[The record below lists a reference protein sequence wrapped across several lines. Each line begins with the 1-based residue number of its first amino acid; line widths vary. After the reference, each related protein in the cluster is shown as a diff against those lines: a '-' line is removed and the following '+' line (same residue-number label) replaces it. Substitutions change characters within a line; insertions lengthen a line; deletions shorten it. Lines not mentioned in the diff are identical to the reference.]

1 MSNWEKVIQDKELLS
16 KVEDWVRGLSI
27 DSPQE
32 IFDEMNRL
40 TGNDWSR
47 EQYESHIFDYP
58 DFYDWEEVAYALFH
72 DGNYP
77 ERKSEDLEA
86 WKIEESVDD
95 DKDVRSF
102 FIHSEYKKNRKKCSR
117 YDDIDVKKLYRD
129 LLGAFPEWNE
139 DADSYEKLFCLKN
152 KEIFGFTKTIFISN
166 VYDRKFLSCTLTNM
180 NQEEKDTFVNVVRKY
195 CNHVVREKIHPHNT
209 ATYKMKF
216 MFDWRSGV
224 CLWADNEAAK
234 AKFNGYPV
242 ETCDLPI
249 SDGLKATL
257 EDLICLYDEAFD
269 FEESN
274 GDLLWDK
281 NQIEEFLCTAREAY
295 ACLCEELGPEYEVEL
310 GLDNFEDAFKK
321 ETKKGDLIPMNR
333 NDYLRELPNQKIDE
347 SKVKQVEEV
356 YGCTLPEEVQR
367 ILSNCDETVFFD
379 DDDCRVLS
387 FDEILEAPETL
398 CELFVENKMIPLF
411 DCMDNDFIVY
421 KADSHK
427 WLMFNTEDEMDFDE
441 AEHLADLWEEED
453 EGDYSIT
460 SIKTVSGS
468 EPSNEQANSRISI
481 TLEDGE
487 INIQGT
493 VNLGYIGTFTDEEI
507 EIDDTLEEI
516 REWDIVQDNL
526 DEDCTDEE
534 LIAFLNRYFNEFAD
548 KITRNIDNINGTFLL
563 QTLTDMDCSE
573 IDFMVID
580 ELFLEDKLPYGNEED
595 IAELYNFARDG
606 LRSLVPY
613 LESPNDGCIPKG
625 HIEALLRSF
634 YPAFDFDC
642 FIKNIVPEV
651 LTLCDGS
658 IAFQCSDAFDEAI
671 LCGAYA
677 ELDEELSFKD
687 WHNF

>member
-1 MSNWEKVIQDKELLS
+1 MSNWEKVTQDKELLS
-16 KVEDWVRGLSI
+16 KVENWVRGLSI

-72 DGNYP
+72 DGHYP

-117 YDDIDVKKLYRD
+117 YDNIDVKKLYRD
-129 LLGAFPEWNE
+129 LLEAFPGWNE
-139 DADSYEKLFCLKN
+139 DVDSYEKLFCLKN
-152 KEIFGFTKTIFISN
+152 KEILGFTKTIFISN

-180 NQEEKDTFVNVVRKY
+180 NQEEKDTFIKVVRKY
-195 CNHVVREKIHPHNT
+195 CNHVARG
-209 ATYKMKF
+209 AY
-216 MFDWRSGV
+216 
-224 CLWADNEAAK
+224 
-234 AKFNGYPV
+234 
-242 ETCDLPI
+242 
-249 SDGLKATL
+249 
-257 EDLICLYDEAFD
+257 
-269 FEESN
+269 ES
-274 GDLLWDK
+274 
-281 NQIEEFLCTAREAY
+281 
-295 ACLCEELGPEYEVEL
+295 LCEELG
-310 GLDNFEDAFKK
+310 
-321 ETKKGDLIPMNR
+321 
-333 NDYLRELPNQKIDE
+333 
-347 SKVKQVEEV
+347 
-356 YGCTLPEEVQR
+356 
-367 ILSNCDETVFFD
+367 
-379 DDDCRVLS
+379 
-387 FDEILEAPETL
+387 
-398 CELFVENKMIPLF
+398 
-411 DCMDNDFIVY
+411 
-421 KADSHK
+421 
-427 WLMFNTEDEMDFDE
+427 TEDEIEMSLDDFDDV
-441 AEHLADLWEEED
+441 LAK
-453 EGDYSIT
+453 GP
-460 SIKTVSGS
+460 SG
-468 EPSNEQANSRISI
+468 NTLTI

-493 VNLGYIGTFTDEEI
+493 INLGYIGTFTDEEI

-563 QTLTDMDCSE
+563 QTLTDMECNE

-606 LRSLVPY
+606 MRSLVPY

-642 FIKNIVPEV
+642 FIANIVPEV

>member
-1 MSNWEKVIQDKELLS
+1 MSNWEKVTQDKELLS

-32 IFDEMNRL
+32 VFDEMNRL

-58 DFYDWEEVAYALFH
+58 DFYDWEEVVYALFH
-72 DGNYP
+72 DGHYP

-117 YDDIDVKKLYRD
+117 YDEIDVKKLYRD
-129 LLGAFPEWNE
+129 LLEVFPRWNE

-166 VYDRKFLSCTLTNM
+166 VYDRKFLDCTLTNM

-195 CNHVVREKIHPHNT
+195 CNHVVREEIHPHNT
-209 ATYKMKF
+209 ATYKMRF

-234 AKFNGYPV
+234 SKFNGYPV

-310 GLDNFEDAFKK
+310 GLDD
-321 ETKKGDLIPMNR
+321 
-333 NDYLRELPNQKIDE
+333 
-347 SKVKQVEEV
+347 
-356 YGCTLPEEVQR
+356 
-367 ILSNCDETVFFD
+367 FD
-379 DDDCRVLS
+379 DVLAKGPS
-387 FDEILEAPETL
+387 GNTL
-398 CELFVENKMIPLF
+398 
-411 DCMDNDFIVY
+411 
-421 KADSHK
+421 
-427 WLMFNTEDEMDFDE
+427 T
-441 AEHLADLWEEED
+441 
-453 EGDYSIT
+453 
-460 SIKTVSGS
+460 
-468 EPSNEQANSRISI
+468 I

-493 VNLGYIGTFTDEEI
+493 INLGYIGTFTDEEI
-507 EIDDTLEEI
+507 EINDTLEEI

-526 DEDCTDEE
+526 DEDCSEEE

-563 QTLTDMDCSE
+563 QTLTDMDCNE

-595 IAELYNFARDG
+595 IAELYNFAHDG
-606 LRSLVPY
+606 LRSLIPY

-634 YPAFDFDC
+634 FPAFDFDC
-642 FIKNIVPEV
+642 FIANIVPEV
-651 LTLCDGS
+651 VTLCDGS

-677 ELDEELSFKD
+677 ELDEELCFTD

>member
-32 IFDEMNRL
+32 VFDEMNRL

-58 DFYDWEEVAYALFH
+58 DFYDMEEVVYALFH
-72 DGNYP
+72 EGKYP

-95 DKDVRSF
+95 DKDARSF

-117 YDDIDVKKLYRD
+117 YDDINVKKLYRD
-129 LLGAFPEWNE
+129 LLEAFPGWNE

-166 VYDRKFLSCTLTNM
+166 VYDRKFLDCTLTNM

-195 CNHVVREKIHPHNT
+195 CNHDVREEIHPHNT

-242 ETCDLPI
+242 ETCDLPM

-310 GLDNFEDAFKK
+310 GLD
-321 ETKKGDLIPMNR
+321 
-333 NDYLRELPNQKIDE
+333 
-347 SKVKQVEEV
+347 
-356 YGCTLPEEVQR
+356 
-367 ILSNCDETVFFD
+367 
-379 DDDCRVLS
+379 
-387 FDEILEAPETL
+387 
-398 CELFVENKMIPLF
+398 
-411 DCMDNDFIVY
+411 
-421 KADSHK
+421 
-427 WLMFNTEDEMDFDE
+427 DFDE
-441 AEHLADLWEEED
+441 LPFEKVPHTAASCESKLE
-453 EGDYSIT
+453 
-460 SIKTVSGS
+460 
-468 EPSNEQANSRISI
+468 I
-481 TLEDGE
+481 TLEDGG
-487 INIQGT
+487 IKISGSL
-493 VNLGYIGTFTDEEI
+493 NLGYIGTYTDSQI
-507 EIDDTLEEI
+507 ELDDTLDEI

-526 DEDCTDEE
+526 DEDCSEEE

-563 QTLTDMDCSE
+563 QTLTDMECNE

-595 IAELYNFARDG
+595 IAELYGFAHDG
-606 LRSLVPY
+606 LRSLIPY
-613 LESPNDGCIPKG
+613 LESSNDGCIPKG

-634 YPAFDFDC
+634 FPAFDFDC
-642 FIKNIVPEV
+642 FIANIVPEV
-651 LTLCDGS
+651 VTLCDGS

-677 ELDEELSFKD
+677 ELDEDLSFKD

>member
-32 IFDEMNRL
+32 VFDEMNRL

-58 DFYDWEEVAYALFH
+58 DFYDMEEVVYALFH
-72 DGNYP
+72 EGNYP
-77 ERKSEDLEA
+77 MRTREDIFA
-86 WKIEESVDD
+86 WNIEQAVED
-95 DKDVRSF
+95 DKAVCTF
-102 FIHSEYKKNRKKCSR
+102 FIRGAYKKNKEKSNL
-117 YDDIDVKKLYRD
+117 YTSVDVKGLYQE

-139 DADSYEKLFCLKN
+139 DADSYENLFCLKN
-152 KEIFGFTKTIFISN
+152 QEVYGFEKSIYIQN
-166 VYDRKFLSCTLTNM
+166 VYDRKFLDCTLTNM

-195 CNHVVREKIHPHNT
+195 CNHAVREKIHPYNT
-209 ATYKMKF
+209 ATYRVNF

-257 EDLICLYDEAFD
+257 EDLICFYDEAFD

-321 ETKKGDLIPMNR
+321 ETKTGDLIPMNR
-333 NDYLRELPNQKIDE
+333 NDYLREIQNQKIDE

-356 YGCTLPEEVQR
+356 YGCILPEEVKR
-367 ILSNCDETVFFD
+367 IISNCDETIFF

-441 AEHLADLWEEED
+441 AEYLADLWEEED

-493 VNLGYIGTFTDEEI
+493 INLGYIGTYTDEEI
-507 EIDDTLEEI
+507 EIGDTLEEI

-563 QTLTDMDCSE
+563 QVLTDMDCSE

-595 IAELYNFARDG
+595 IAELYNFAHDG
-606 LRSLVPY
+606 LRSLIPY

-634 YPAFDFDC
+634 FPAFDFDC
-642 FIKNIVPEV
+642 FIANIVPEV
-651 LTLCDGS
+651 VTLCDGS

-677 ELDEELSFKD
+677 ELDEELCFTD

>member
-1 MSNWEKVIQDKELLS
+1 MRCNWEKVIQDKELLS

-47 EQYESHIFDYP
+47 EEYENHIFDYP

-129 LLGAFPEWNE
+129 LLEAFPGWNE

-209 ATYKMKF
+209 ATYRMNF

-257 EDLICLYDEAFD
+257 EDLIYLYDEAFD
-269 FEESN
+269 FEKSN

-295 ACLCEELGPEYEVEL
+295 ACLCEELGREYEVEL
-310 GLDNFEDAFKK
+310 GLDD
-321 ETKKGDLIPMNR
+321 
-333 NDYLRELPNQKIDE
+333 
-347 SKVKQVEEV
+347 
-356 YGCTLPEEVQR
+356 
-367 ILSNCDETVFFD
+367 FD
-379 DDDCRVLS
+379 DVLAKGS
-387 FDEILEAPETL
+387 
-398 CELFVENKMIPLF
+398 
-411 DCMDNDFIVY
+411 
-421 KADSHK
+421 
-427 WLMFNTEDEMDFDE
+427 
-441 AEHLADLWEEED
+441 
-453 EGDYSIT
+453 
-460 SIKTVSGS
+460 SGS
-468 EPSNEQANSRISI
+468 TLTI

-493 VNLGYIGTFTDEEI
+493 INLGYIGTFTDEEI

-563 QTLTDMDCSE
+563 QVLTDMDCSE

-625 HIEALLRSF
+625 HIETLLRSF

>member
-1 MSNWEKVIQDKELLS
+1 MSNWEKVTQDKELLS

-32 IFDEMNRL
+32 VFDEMNRL

-58 DFYDWEEVAYALFH
+58 DFYDMEEVVYALFH
-72 DGNYP
+72 EGKYP
-77 ERKSEDLEA
+77 MRTREDIFA
-86 WKIEESVDD
+86 WNIEQAVED
-95 DKDVRSF
+95 DKSVCTF
-102 FIHSEYKKNRKKCSR
+102 FIRGAYKKNKEKSNL
-117 YDDIDVKKLYRD
+117 YTSVDVKGLYQE

-139 DADSYEKLFCLKN
+139 DADSYENLFCLKN
-152 KEIFGFTKTIFISN
+152 QEVYGFEKSIYIQN
-166 VYDRKFLSCTLTNM
+166 VYDRKFLDCTLTNM

-234 AKFNGYPV
+234 SKFNGSPV

-257 EDLICLYDEAFD
+257 EDLIYLYDEAFD

-310 GLDNFEDAFKK
+310 GLDDFEDAFKK

-347 SKVKQVEEV
+347 TKVKQVEEV

-367 ILSNCDETVFFD
+367 IISNCDETIFF

-398 CELFVENKMIPLF
+398 CELFAENKMIPLF

-441 AEHLADLWEEED
+441 AEYLADLWEEED

-493 VNLGYIGTFTDEEI
+493 INLGYIGTFTDEEI

-534 LIAFLNRYFNEFAD
+534 LIAFLNKYFNEFAD

-563 QTLTDMDCSE
+563 QTLTDMDCNE

-595 IAELYNFARDG
+595 IAELYNFAHDG
-606 LRSLVPY
+606 LRSLIPY

-642 FIKNIVPEV
+642 FIANIVPEV

>member
-1 MSNWEKVIQDKELLS
+1 MSNWEKVTQDKELLS

-27 DSPQE
+27 DSPQK

-58 DFYDWEEVAYALFH
+58 DFYDMEEVVYALFH
-72 DGNYP
+72 EGKYP
-77 ERKSEDLEA
+77 MRTREDIFA
-86 WKIEESVDD
+86 WNIEQAEED
-95 DKDVRSF
+95 DKAVCTF
-102 FIHSEYKKNRKKCSR
+102 FIREAYKKNKEKSNLYTRV
-117 YDDIDVKKLYRD
+117 DVKGLYQE

-139 DADSYEKLFCLKN
+139 DADSYENLFCLKN
-152 KEIFGFTKTIFISN
+152 QEVYGFTKTIFISN
-166 VYDRKFLSCTLTNM
+166 VYDRKFLDCTLTNM

-234 AKFNGYPV
+234 TKFNGYPV

-295 ACLCEELGPEYEVEL
+295 VCLCEELGPEYEVEFS
-310 GLDNFEDAFKK
+310 LD
-321 ETKKGDLIPMNR
+321 
-333 NDYLRELPNQKIDE
+333 
-347 SKVKQVEEV
+347 
-356 YGCTLPEEVQR
+356 
-367 ILSNCDETVFFD
+367 
-379 DDDCRVLS
+379 
-387 FDEILEAPETL
+387 
-398 CELFVENKMIPLF
+398 
-411 DCMDNDFIVY
+411 
-421 KADSHK
+421 
-427 WLMFNTEDEMDFDE
+427 DFDE
-441 AEHLADLWEEED
+441 LSFEKVPHTAASCE
-453 EGDYSIT
+453 S
-460 SIKTVSGS
+460 K
-468 EPSNEQANSRISI
+468 ISI
-481 TLEDGE
+481 TVEEGG
-487 INIQGT
+487 IKISGKM
-493 VNLGYIGTFTDEEI
+493 NLGYIGTYTDDEI

-526 DEDCTDEE
+526 DEDCSDEE

-563 QTLTDMDCSE
+563 QTLTDMDCNE

-606 LRSLVPY
+606 MRSLVPY

-642 FIKNIVPEV
+642 FIVNIVPEV
-651 LTLCDGS
+651 VTLCDGS

>member
-32 IFDEMNRL
+32 VFDEMNRL

-58 DFYDWEEVAYALFH
+58 DFYDMEEVVYALFH
-72 DGNYP
+72 EGKYP

-117 YDDIDVKKLYRD
+117 YDEIDVKKLYRD
-129 LLGAFPEWNE
+129 LLEAFPGWNE

-195 CNHVVREKIHPHNT
+195 CDHVVRKEIHPHNT
-209 ATYKMKF
+209 ATYRMKF

-234 AKFNGYPV
+234 AKFNGSPV

-257 EDLICLYDEAFD
+257 EDLIYLYDEAFD

-310 GLDNFEDAFKK
+310 GLDNFDDAFKK

-347 SKVKQVEEV
+347 TKVKQVEEV

-367 ILSNCDETVFFD
+367 IISNCDETIFF

-468 EPSNEQANSRISI
+468 EPSNEQANSKISI
-481 TLEDGE
+481 TVEDGE
-487 INIQGT
+487 IKISGKM
-493 VNLGYIGTFTDEEI
+493 NLGYIGTFTDEEI

-563 QTLTDMDCSE
+563 QTLTDMECNE

-606 LRSLVPY
+606 MRSLVPY

-634 YPAFDFDC
+634 FPAFDFDC

-651 LTLCDGS
+651 LSLCDGS

>member
-1 MSNWEKVIQDKELLS
+1 MRCNWEKVTQDKELLS

-47 EQYESHIFDYP
+47 EQYENHIFDYP
-58 DFYDWEEVAYALFH
+58 DFYDWEEVVYALFH
-72 DGNYP
+72 EGKYP
-77 ERKSEDLEA
+77 MRTREDIFA
-86 WKIEESVDD
+86 WNIEQAVED
-95 DKDVRSF
+95 DKAVCTF
-102 FIHSEYKKNRKKCSR
+102 FIRGAYKKNKEKSNL
-117 YDDIDVKKLYRD
+117 YTSVDVKGLYQE
-129 LLGAFPEWNE
+129 LLEAFPGWNE

-152 KEIFGFTKTIFISN
+152 KEILGFTKTIFISN
-166 VYDRKFLSCTLTNM
+166 VYDRKLLDCTLTNM

-195 CNHVVREKIHPHNT
+195 CNHVAREEIHPHNT

-310 GLDNFEDAFKK
+310 GLDD
-321 ETKKGDLIPMNR
+321 
-333 NDYLRELPNQKIDE
+333 
-347 SKVKQVEEV
+347 
-356 YGCTLPEEVQR
+356 
-367 ILSNCDETVFFD
+367 FD
-379 DDDCRVLS
+379 DALAKGPS
-387 FDEILEAPETL
+387 SSTL
-398 CELFVENKMIPLF
+398 
-411 DCMDNDFIVY
+411 
-421 KADSHK
+421 
-427 WLMFNTEDEMDFDE
+427 T
-441 AEHLADLWEEED
+441 
-453 EGDYSIT
+453 
-460 SIKTVSGS
+460 
-468 EPSNEQANSRISI
+468 I

-493 VNLGYIGTFTDEEI
+493 INLGYIGTYTDDEI
-507 EIDDTLEEI
+507 EINDTLEEI
-516 REWDIVQDNL
+516 REWEIVQEHL

-534 LIAFLNRYFNEFAD
+534 LIAFLNKYFNEFAD
-548 KITRNIDNINGTFLL
+548 KITHNIDNINGTFLL
-563 QTLTDMDCSE
+563 QTFTDMECNE
-573 IDFMVID
+573 INFMEIE

-595 IAELYNFARDG
+595 IAELYNFAHDG
-606 LRSLVPY
+606 LRSLIPY

-634 YPAFDFDC
+634 FPAFDFDC
-642 FIKNIVPEV
+642 FIANIVPEV
-651 LTLCDGS
+651 LTLDDGS

-677 ELDEELSFKD
+677 ELDEELCFTD

>member
-32 IFDEMNRL
+32 IFDEMNKL

-58 DFYDWEEVAYALFH
+58 DFNTPEEVVYALFH

-139 DADSYEKLFCLKN
+139 DADSYENLFCLKN
-152 KEIFGFTKTIFISN
+152 QEVYGFEKSIYIQN

-195 CNHVVREKIHPHNT
+195 CNYVVREKIHPHNT
-209 ATYKMKF
+209 ATYRMTF

-249 SDGLKATL
+249 SDGLKETL
-257 EDLICLYDEAFD
+257 ENLICVYDEAFD
-269 FEESN
+269 FEKSN

-281 NQIEEFLCTAREAY
+281 NQTEEFLCTAREAY
-295 ACLCEELGPEYEVEL
+295 ACLCEELGPEYEALL

-321 ETKKGDLIPMNR
+321 ETKTGDLIPMNR
-333 NDYLRELPNQKIDE
+333 NDYLREIQNQKIDE

-356 YGCTLPEEVQR
+356 YGCTFPEEVQR

-379 DDDCRVLS
+379 DDSRVLS

-441 AEHLADLWEEED
+441 AEYLADLWEEED

-481 TLEDGE
+481 TMEDGE

-493 VNLGYIGTFTDEEI
+493 INLGYIGTFTDEEI
-507 EIDDTLEEI
+507 EINDTLEEI
-516 REWDIVQDNL
+516 REWDIVQENL
-526 DEDCTDEE
+526 DEDCSEEE
-534 LIAFLNRYFNEFAD
+534 LIAFLNKYFNDFAE
-548 KITRNIDNINGTFLL
+548 KVTRNIDNINGTFLL
-563 QTLTDMDCSE
+563 QILTDMECYE
-573 IDFMVID
+573 IDFMEIE

-595 IAELYNFARDG
+595 IAELYNFAHDG

-634 YPAFDFDC
+634 FPAFDFDC
-642 FIKNIVPEV
+642 FIANIVPEV
-651 LTLCDGS
+651 VTLDDGS
-658 IAFQCSDAFDEAI
+658 IAFQCSDDFDCAI

-677 ELDEELSFKD
+677 ELDEELCFTD